1 MLPGGRRAFII
12 ALVLL
17 AFGIGLLFS
26 AGAKKE
32 APNILLILVDD
43 LGYSDVGSYGG
54 EIQTPNI
61 DQLASGGL
69 RFTQAYNSAR
79 CWSSRASLLSGYYA
93 QSIRRDTLLGEEHI
107 PYGDRPIW
115 AKLIPQYLEP
125 LGYRSYHSGKWHM
138 DGEPLADGF
147 DRSYSNMNE
156 LGFFIGINQELDGKP
171 LPPVENDG
179 EFYETIVTAD
189 YAIEFLKDHAANY
202 PDKPFFSYVAF
213 NAPHFP
219 LHALPSDIKF
229 YENRYHVGWDAIRSE
244 RFARLRNVGI
254 FSGDLPPLEP
264 EIVPSW
270 NLAEKELK
278 EKVSLGEVGRAVPWE
293 TLTGSEQSFQASKM
307 AVHAAMIHRVDMEMG
322 RILEQLRTMEAFEN
336 TIIVFLSD
344 NGASAEQIVRGRGHD
359 QAAPV
364 GSSKTYLGLGPGWSS
379 AANTPFRKH
388 KSWNHEGGIATPLI
402 VHWQAGIEERG
413 ELRTSPVHVIDI
425 LPTILDIVDVQPPA
439 AVAGRQMPPL
449 PGLSLVP
456 EFADDGAVKHEY
468 LWWSHDGNRAIRMGN
483 WKLVADRKSSWEL
496 YDLNSDP
503 SEIENVAARYPDKVR
518 ELDKT
523 WRTNA
528 GTLKAMALEQSP
540 PVATRSAVD

>member
-1 MLPGGRRAFII
+1 
-12 ALVLL
+12 
-17 AFGIGLLFS
+17 
-26 AGAKKE
+26 
-32 APNILLILVDD
+32 
-43 LGYSDVGSYGG
+43 
-54 EIQTPNI
+54 
-61 DQLASGGL
+61 
-69 RFTQAYNSAR
+69 
-79 CWSSRASLLSGYYA
+79 
-93 QSIRRDTLLGEEHI
+93 
-107 PYGDRPIW
+107 
-115 AKLIPQYLEP
+115 
-125 LGYRSYHSGKWHM
+125 
-138 DGEPLADGF
+138 
-147 DRSYSNMNE
+147 
-156 LGFFIGINQELDGKP
+156 
-171 LPPVENDG
+171 
-179 EFYETIVTAD
+179 
-189 YAIEFLKDHAANY
+189 
-202 PDKPFFSYVAF
+202 
-213 NAPHFP
+213 
-219 LHALPSDIKF
+219 
-229 YENRYHVGWDAIRSE
+229 
-244 RFARLRNVGI
+244 
-254 FSGDLPPLEP
+254 
-264 EIVPSW
+264 
-270 NLAEKELK
+270 
-278 EKVSLGEVGRAVPWE
+278 
-293 TLTGSEQSFQASKM
+293 M

-439 AVAGRQMPPL
+439 AIAGRQMPPL

-503 SEIENVAARYPDKVR
+503 SEIENVAARYPR
-518 ELDKT
+518 
-523 WRTNA
+523 
-528 GTLKAMALEQSP
+528 
-540 PVATRSAVD
+540 